1 VCHQSVGL
9 IARQLEEAGFPT
21 IGLTSARTITARV
34 NPPRSVFLDAPLGH
48 TSGPPEAPEIQRSIV
63 EQALDLA
70 VSMTR
75 PGTITDLDLRWHND
89 DWKSSPLGWSRR
101 NEDGERPT
109 GSDSAGGDSRTA
121 RSDVPRYQFEA
132 DRLAAEM

>member
-1 VCHQSVGL
+1 M
-9 IARQLEEAGFPT
+9 IAGQVEHAGFPT
-21 IGLTSARTITARV
+21 NGLTSARTITARV

-75 PGTITDLDLRWHND
+75 PGTITDLDLRWHTD
-89 DWKSSPLGWSRR
+89 DWKSTPLGWSRR
-101 NEDGERPT
+101 NEDGERPPGS
-109 GSDSAGGDSRTA
+109 GSDSSRGDSRTA